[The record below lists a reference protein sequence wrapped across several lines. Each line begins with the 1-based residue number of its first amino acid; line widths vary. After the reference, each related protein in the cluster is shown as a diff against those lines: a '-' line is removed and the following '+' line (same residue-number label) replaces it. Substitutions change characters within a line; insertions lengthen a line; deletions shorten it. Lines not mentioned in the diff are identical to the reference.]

1 MKEDTQ
7 NSFVQKAISRTTFRD
22 IISYTY
28 FVEGREDEDN
38 R

>member
-7 NSFVQKAISRTTFRD
+7 NSFVKKAISRTTFRD
-22 IISYTY
+22 VITYTY
-28 FVEGREDEDN
+28 FVEGKEDEND